1 MKFFIWRTYTLLSPL
16 LPILPGPPARKD
28 FIFGSG
34 NNICLHFIFGR
45 QGATF
50 SPSNPPP
57 SRKKFLFWNALK
69 LISLQEWFE
78 DGTLTADVACF
89 WKELNSHSIQSIYV
103 YNYSRH
109 AQPSHYVIAISETS
123 VMNPPHHEFMTS
135 KWSKYAALK
144 ECEARTLSK
153 GKDGLG
159 RPLSFIGGERLC
171 CSICSAYGGLTSP
184 FTYPCRRPGRLDR
197 HWNHDLMESKSP
209 FQLMC
214 NFAMIAEALEWNA
227 PASRMQHFICRQ
239 RSADWPAT
247 TPGAPALFC
256 DLTNEIKELNTH
268 IIEWNEVNH
277 RRNSNMTDAA
287 PHFHIRL
294 PTKRI
299 RRTGP
304 KYCME
309 TVLCH
314 HLPSWREHQI
324 TDKLQLRHAYFMAFY
339 GIIRRLVAVVN

>member
-34 NNICLHFIFGR
+34 NNICLHFIWKARCNIFPLKPASF
-45 QGATF
+45 Q
-50 SPSNPPP
+50 
-57 SRKKFLFWNALK
+57 KKILFWNALK
-69 LISLQEWFE
+69 LISLQEWFG

-197 HWNHDLMESKSP
+197 HWNQRPDGEQVSLPAHV
-209 FQLMC
+209 QLR
-214 NFAMIAEALEWNA
+214 NDRRGARVERSSVANA
-227 PASRMQHFICRQ
+227 TFYLPPKVCRL
-239 RSADWPAT
+239 AGD
-247 TPGAPALFC
+247 
-256 DLTNEIKELNTH
+256 N
-268 IIEWNEVNH
+268 
-277 RRNSNMTDAA
+277 
-287 PHFHIRL
+287 
-294 PTKRI
+294 
-299 RRTGP
+299 
-304 KYCME
+304 
-309 TVLCH
+309 
-314 HLPSWREHQI
+314 SWRPSSFLRP
-324 TDKLQLRHAYFMAFY
+324 DKRDQGA
-339 GIIRRLVAVVN
+339 

>member
-1 MKFFIWRTYTLLSPL
+1 MVASQAPLHTLVVVL
-16 LPILPGPPARKD
+16 D
-28 FIFGSG
+28 V
-34 NNICLHFIFGR
+34 
-45 QGATF
+45 
-50 SPSNPPP
+50 
-57 SRKKFLFWNALK
+57 
-69 LISLQEWFE
+69 LIVT
-78 DGTLTADVACF
+78 GI
-89 WKELNSHSIQSIYV
+89 N
-103 YNYSRH
+103 
-109 AQPSHYVIAISETS
+109 
-123 VMNPPHHEFMTS
+123 
-135 KWSKYAALK
+135 
-144 ECEARTLSK
+144 
-153 GKDGLG
+153 
-159 RPLSFIGGERLC
+159 
-171 CSICSAYGGLTSP
+171 
-184 FTYPCRRPGRLDR
+184 
-197 HWNHDLMESKSP
+197 DLMESKSP